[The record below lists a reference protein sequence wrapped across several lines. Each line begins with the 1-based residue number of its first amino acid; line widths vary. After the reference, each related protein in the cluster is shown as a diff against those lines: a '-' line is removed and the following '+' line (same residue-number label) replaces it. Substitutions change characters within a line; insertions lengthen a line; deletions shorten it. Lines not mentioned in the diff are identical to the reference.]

1 MYQWQWKSLAYA
13 YGYDGDGDKYYGIG
27 NAYPELHKYYGIIS
41 GPGYTLPQSIA
52 GIFMGALCDITNRKW
67 MLSITFLIAGATALV
82 CGSVDSFGIFVAMR
96 IIHAI
101 VNSSINPL
109 TYTFLSEMVPQNKR
123 NTINSLMGA
132 TSYIGIA
139 VSSLAIITIK

>member
-1 MYQWQWKSLAYA
+1 
-13 YGYDGDGDKYYGIG
+13 
-27 NAYPELHKYYGIIS
+27 
-41 GPGYTLPQSIA
+41 
-52 GIFMGALCDITNRKW
+52 MGALCDITNRKW
-67 MLSITFLIAGATALV
+67 MLSATFLIAGATALV

-96 IIHAI
+96 VIHAI

-109 TYTFLSEMVPQNKR
+109 TYSFISEFVPQEKR

-139 VSSLAIITIK
+139 ISSLAIITIK

>member
-1 MYQWQWKSLAYA
+1 
-13 YGYDGDGDKYYGIG
+13 
-27 NAYPELHKYYGIIS
+27 
-41 GPGYTLPQSIA
+41 
-52 GIFMGALCDITNRKW
+52 MGALCDITNRKW

-109 TYTFLSEMVPQNKR
+109 TYTFISEMVPQNKR
-123 NTINSLMGA
+123 NSINSLMGA
-132 TSYIGIA
+132 TSFIGIA
-139 VSSLAIITIK
+139 VSSLAIITIKEKGWRFSFLLIGILSIPIAFLSSIIIKTIPA